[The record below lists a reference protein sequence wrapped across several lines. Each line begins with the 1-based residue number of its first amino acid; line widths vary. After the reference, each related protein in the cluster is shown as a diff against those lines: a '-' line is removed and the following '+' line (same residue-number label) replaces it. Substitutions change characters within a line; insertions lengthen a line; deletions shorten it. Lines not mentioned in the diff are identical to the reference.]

1 MKIDVRSEKS
11 LYIEMDGWTFYVD
24 NSTDEQIMNKWETGT
39 GDDDCEWLRCEY
51 CGISSEHF
59 SLISEADVCY
69 SCSERRLLKEEVV
82 K

>member
-24 NSTDEQIMNKWETGT
+24 NSTDEQIMSNWETNAPVGT
-39 GDDDCEWLRCEY
+39 VLTTVIKDKIEKTDMNG
-51 CGISSEHF
+51 
-59 SLISEADVCY
+59 
-69 SCSERRLLKEEVV
+69 EVV